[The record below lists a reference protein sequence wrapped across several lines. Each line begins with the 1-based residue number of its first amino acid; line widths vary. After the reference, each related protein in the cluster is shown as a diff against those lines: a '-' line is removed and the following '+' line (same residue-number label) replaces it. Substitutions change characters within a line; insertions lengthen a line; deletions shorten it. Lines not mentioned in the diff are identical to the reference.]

1 MNAQTTLASA
11 LFFSF
16 SLTSALAGEQGIV
29 NQANPL
35 DVTMRFYMHPAHLY
49 LSSEAP
55 HSYGEHPAI
64 LVKRQEAEGN
74 AIPMPTIPPHPAS
87 VARATKPAKVA
98 RSQAPEGNTAYD
110 TGQP

>member
-1 MNAQTTLASA
+1 MKTQSTLAST
-11 LFFSF
+11 LF
-16 SLTSALAGEQGIV
+16 LICTAASAFAGEQGII
-29 NQANPL
+29 NQANAL

-64 LVKRQEAEGN
+64 LVKRQEAEAN
-74 AIPMPTIPPHPAS
+74 AGELPIIRPHPALLR
-87 VARATKPAKVA
+87 RAAKPAKVA
-98 RSQAPEGNTAYD
+98 RSQATEDNTAEE